1 LPWANVQR
9 RLEPLAP
16 FVSQVR
22 PGSARL
28 FLATAQAR
36 FARSLQS
43 NATRLP
49 VRAAQKHVIKVF
61 VCANSSV
68 ELAGLEALVRASPS
82 LELVGS
88 SLGRAGLSQAF
99 AVTRPDVLLE
109 RSALDDLE
117 ESRFQDWDAKTVPG
131 VLLVAEPEFTA
142 AIAAM
147 QAVDSALRG
156 ILPTYTSEREIQ
168 IAIEAVAEG
177 LFVLHPDVAE
187 HAVTASGA
195 PRASTASFGQQLSP
209 RESEILNLLA
219 AGLGNKEIAWRLKIS
234 DHTVKFHVTSIF
246 NKLSASSRAEAVA
259 IGIRRGLIVL

>member
-22 PGSARL
+22 PGSARQ

-43 NATRLP
+43 NAIAGPALP
-49 VRAAQKHVIKVF
+49 RNTVIKVF

-88 SLGRAGLSQAF
+88 SLGRAGVSRAF
-99 AVTRPDVLLE
+99 ADTRPDVLLE

-117 ESRFQDWDAKTVPG
+117 ESRFPDWDAETVPR

-209 RESEILNLLA
+209 RESEVLNLLA

-234 DHTVKFHVTSIF
+234 EHTVKFHVTSIF
-246 NKLSASSRAEAVA
+246 NKLNASSRAEAVA
-259 IGIRRGLIVL
+259 IGVRRGLIIL